1 MNMKL
6 KKSDVNIL
14 IMLVGI
20 LIPVAIYFFVYTSF
34 TEKTAAMNADN
45 ETLQTEVDYLQDL
58 ADHKQQY
65 IDDTAAMQIQID
77 EIKSRF
83 PAEYKPEDDIMYIIG
98 VENDYGA
105 EIPTI
110 AMGTSSMIEVAAT
123 AEETAEAPAEG
134 AETTDD
140 EAGDTVDTTTPAISL
155 YQTPISV
162 SMQSSYRSLKDI
174 VTYINTDT
182 DRKSIDSLSVVFDT
196 ETGLLAST
204 MAFNAYSLTGT
215 EKEYAAP
222 QVSGVFYGT
231 SDIFN
236 TGEKSAAIAAE
247 KNAAQEA
254 EAAEAE
260 DAEDNGDSDKASDK
274 QSDKKS
280 DKQAD

>member
-14 IMLVGI
+14 IMLLGI

-110 AMGTSSMIEVAAT
+110 AMGTSSIIEVATA

-134 AETTDD
+134 AEATDD
-140 EAGDTVDTTTPAISL
+140 AAGDTVDTTTPAISL

-254 EAAEAE
+254 EAAE

-274 QSDKKS
+274 KS

>member
-14 IMLVGI
+14 IMLLGI

-110 AMGTSSMIEVAAT
+110 AMGTSSMIEVAAA

-134 AETTDD
+134 AEATDD
-140 EAGDTVDTTTPAISL
+140 AAGDTVDTTTPAISL

-247 KNAAQEA
+247 KSAAQEA
-254 EAAEAE
+254 EAAEG
-260 DAEDNGDSDKASDK
+260 AEDNGDSDKASDK
-274 QSDKKS
+274 KS

>member
-14 IMLVGI
+14 IMLLGI

-110 AMGTSSMIEVAAT
+110 AMGTSSMIEVAAA

-134 AETTDD
+134 AEATDD
-140 EAGDTVDTTTPAISL
+140 AAGDTVDTTTPAISL

-254 EAAEAE
+254 EAE
-260 DAEDNGDSDKASDK
+260 EDNGDSDKASDK
-274 QSDKKS
+274 KS

>member
-110 AMGTSSMIEVAAT
+110 AMGTSSMIEVAA
-123 AEETAEAPAEG
+123 ADEETAEAPAEG
-134 AETTDD
+134 AEATTDD
-140 EAGDTVDTTTPAISL
+140 AAGDTVDTTTPAISL

-254 EAAEAE
+254 EAAE

-274 QSDKKS
+274 KS

>member
-14 IMLVGI
+14 IMLLGI

-110 AMGTSSMIEVAAT
+110 AMGTSSMIEVAVA

-134 AETTDD
+134 AEATTDD
-140 EAGDTVDTTTPAISL
+140 AAGDTVDTTTPAISL

-254 EAAEAE
+254 EAAE

-274 QSDKKS
+274 KS

>member
-110 AMGTSSMIEVAAT
+110 AMGTSSMIEVAAA

-134 AETTDD
+134 AEATDD
-140 EAGDTVDTTTPAISL
+140 AAGDTVDTTAPAISL

-254 EAAEAE
+254 EAAE

-274 QSDKKS
+274 KS

>member
-14 IMLVGI
+14 IMLLGI

-134 AETTDD
+134 AEATDD
-140 EAGDTVDTTTPAISL
+140 AAGDTVDATTPAISL

-254 EAAEAE
+254 EAAE

-274 QSDKKS
+274 KS

>member
-110 AMGTSSMIEVAAT
+110 AMGTSSMIEVAAA

-134 AETTDD
+134 AEATTDD
-140 EAGDTVDTTTPAISL
+140 AAGDTVDTTTPAISL

-254 EAAEAE
+254 EAAE

-274 QSDKKS
+274 KS

>member
-14 IMLVGI
+14 IMLLGI

-110 AMGTSSMIEVAAT
+110 AMGTSSMIEVAAA

-134 AETTDD
+134 AEATDD
-140 EAGDTVDTTTPAISL
+140 AAGDTVDTTTPAISL

-215 EKEYAAP
+215 EKEYTAP
-222 QVSGVFYGT
+222 QVNGVFYGT

-274 QSDKKS
+274 KS

>member
-110 AMGTSSMIEVAAT
+110 AMGTSSMIEVAAA

-134 AETTDD
+134 AEATDD
-140 EAGDTVDTTTPAISL
+140 AAGDTVDTTTPAISL

-274 QSDKKS
+274 KS

>member
-134 AETTDD
+134 AEATDD
-140 EAGDTVDTTTPAISL
+140 AAGDTVDTTTPAISL

-274 QSDKKS
+274 KS

>member
-110 AMGTSSMIEVAAT
+110 AMGTSSMIEVAAA

-134 AETTDD
+134 AEATTDD
-140 EAGDTVDTTTPAISL
+140 AAGDTVDTTTPAISL

-254 EAAEAE
+254 EAAE
-260 DAEDNGDSDKASDK
+260 DNGDSDKASDK
-274 QSDKKS
+274 KS

>member
-14 IMLVGI
+14 IMLLGI

-83 PAEYKPEDDIMYIIG
+83 PADYKPEDDIMYIIG

-105 EIPTI
+105 QIPTI
-110 AMGTSSMIEVAAT
+110 AMGTSSMIEVAAA

-134 AETTDD
+134 AEATDD
-140 EAGDTVDTTTPAISL
+140 AAGDTVDTTTPAISL

-162 SMQSSYRSLKDI
+162 SMRSSYRSLKDI

-254 EAAEAE
+254 EAE

-274 QSDKKS
+274 KS

>member
-1 MNMKL
+1 
-6 KKSDVNIL
+6 
-14 IMLVGI
+14 
-20 LIPVAIYFFVYTSF
+20 
-34 TEKTAAMNADN
+34 
-45 ETLQTEVDYLQDL
+45 
-58 ADHKQQY
+58 
-65 IDDTAAMQIQID
+65 
-77 EIKSRF
+77 
-83 PAEYKPEDDIMYIIG
+83 
-98 VENDYGA
+98 
-105 EIPTI
+105 
-110 AMGTSSMIEVAAT
+110 
-123 AEETAEAPAEG
+123 
-134 AETTDD
+134 
-140 EAGDTVDTTTPAISL
+140 
-155 YQTPISV
+155 
-162 SMQSSYRSLKDI
+162 MQSSYRSLKDI

-254 EAAEAE
+254 EAAE
-260 DAEDNGDSDKASDK
+260 DNGDSDKASDK
-274 QSDKKS
+274 KS

>member
-134 AETTDD
+134 AEATDD
-140 EAGDTVDTTTPAISL
+140 AAGDTVDTTTPAISL

-260 DAEDNGDSDKASDK
+260 DNGDSDKASDK
-274 QSDKKS
+274 KS

>member
-110 AMGTSSMIEVAAT
+110 AMGTSSMIEVAAA

-134 AETTDD
+134 AEATTDD
-140 EAGDTVDTTTPAISL
+140 AAGDTVDTTTPAISL

-254 EAAEAE
+254 EVAE

-274 QSDKKS
+274 KS

>member
-14 IMLVGI
+14 IMLAGI

-110 AMGTSSMIEVAAT
+110 AMGTSSMIEVAAA

-134 AETTDD
+134 AEATDD
-140 EAGDTVDTTTPAISL
+140 AAGDTVDTTTPAISL

-222 QVSGVFYGT
+222 QVNGVFYGT

-274 QSDKKS
+274 KS

>member
-14 IMLVGI
+14 IMLLGI

-110 AMGTSSMIEVAAT
+110 AMGTSSMIEVAAA

-134 AETTDD
+134 AEATTDD
-140 EAGDTVDTTTPAISL
+140 AAGDTVDTTTPAISL

-254 EAAEAE
+254 EAAE

-274 QSDKKS
+274 KS

>member
-14 IMLVGI
+14 IMLAGI

-110 AMGTSSMIEVAAT
+110 AMGTSSMIEVAAA

-134 AETTDD
+134 AEATDD
-140 EAGDTVDTTTPAISL
+140 AAGDTVDTTTPAISL

-215 EKEYAAP
+215 EKEYTAP
-222 QVSGVFYGT
+222 QVNGVFYGT

-274 QSDKKS
+274 KS

>member
-34 TEKTAAMNADN
+34 TEKTATMNADN

-110 AMGTSSMIEVAAT
+110 AMGTSSMIEVAAA

-134 AETTDD
+134 AEATTDD
-140 EAGDTVDTTTPAISL
+140 AAGDTVDTTTPAISL

-254 EAAEAE
+254 EAAE

-274 QSDKKS
+274 KS

>member
-14 IMLVGI
+14 IMLAGI

-110 AMGTSSMIEVAAT
+110 AIGTSSMIEVAAA

-134 AETTDD
+134 AEATDD
-140 EAGDTVDTTTPAISL
+140 AAGDTVDTTTPAISL

-215 EKEYAAP
+215 EKEYTAP
-222 QVSGVFYGT
+222 QVNGVFYGT

-274 QSDKKS
+274 KS

>member
-110 AMGTSSMIEVAAT
+110 AMGTSSMIEVAAA

-134 AETTDD
+134 AEATDD
-140 EAGDTVDTTTPAISL
+140 AAGDTVDTTTPAISL

-254 EAAEAE
+254 EAAE

-274 QSDKKS
+274 KS

>member
-134 AETTDD
+134 AEATTDD
-140 EAGDTVDTTTPAISL
+140 AAGDTVDTTTPAISL

-254 EAAEAE
+254 EAAE

-274 QSDKKS
+274 KS

>member
-14 IMLVGI
+14 IMLLGI

-110 AMGTSSMIEVAAT
+110 AMGTSSMIEVAAA

-134 AETTDD
+134 AEATTDD
-140 EAGDTVDTTTPAISL
+140 AAGDTVDTTTPAISL

-274 QSDKKS
+274 KS

>member
-14 IMLVGI
+14 IMLLGI

-134 AETTDD
+134 AEATDD
-140 EAGDTVDTTTPAISL
+140 AAGDTVDTTTPAISL

-254 EAAEAE
+254 EAAE

-274 QSDKKS
+274 KS

>member
-14 IMLVGI
+14 IMLLGI

-110 AMGTSSMIEVAAT
+110 AMGTSSMIEVAAA

-134 AETTDD
+134 AEATDD
-140 EAGDTVDTTTPAISL
+140 AAGDTVDTTTPAISL

-274 QSDKKS
+274 QSDK
-280 DKQAD
+280 QAD

>member
-14 IMLVGI
+14 IMLLGI

-110 AMGTSSMIEVAAT
+110 AMGTSSMIEVAAA

-134 AETTDD
+134 AEATDD
-140 EAGDTVDTTTPAISL
+140 AAGDTVDTTTPAISL

-254 EAAEAE
+254 EAAE

-274 QSDKKS
+274 KS

>member
-14 IMLVGI
+14 IMLLGI

-45 ETLQTEVDYLQDL
+45 ETLQTEVDYLHDL
-58 ADHKQQY
+58 ADHTQQY

-110 AMGTSSMIEVAAT
+110 AMGTSSMIEVAAA

-134 AETTDD
+134 AEATDD
-140 EAGDTVDTTTPAISL
+140 AAGDTVDTTTPAISL

-254 EAAEAE
+254 EAAE

-274 QSDKKS
+274 KS

>member
-14 IMLVGI
+14 IMLAGI

-110 AMGTSSMIEVAAT
+110 AMGTSSMIEVATA

-134 AETTDD
+134 AEATDD
-140 EAGDTVDTTTPAISL
+140 AAGDTVDTTTPAISL

-222 QVSGVFYGT
+222 QVNGVFYGT

-254 EAAEAE
+254 EAAE

-274 QSDKKS
+274 KS

>member
-14 IMLVGI
+14 IMLLGI

-110 AMGTSSMIEVAAT
+110 AMGTSSMIEVAAV

-134 AETTDD
+134 AEATDD
-140 EAGDTVDTTTPAISL
+140 AAGDTVDTTTPAISL

-274 QSDKKS
+274 KS

>member
-14 IMLVGI
+14 IMLLGI

-110 AMGTSSMIEVAAT
+110 AMGTSSMIEVAAA

-134 AETTDD
+134 AEATDD
-140 EAGDTVDTTTPAISL
+140 VAGDTVDTTTPAISL

-254 EAAEAE
+254 EAAE

-274 QSDKKS
+274 KS

>member
-134 AETTDD
+134 AEATDD
-140 EAGDTVDTTTPAISL
+140 AAGDTVDTTTPAISL

-222 QVSGVFYGT
+222 QVNGVFYGT

-274 QSDKKS
+274 KS

>member
-14 IMLVGI
+14 IMLLGI

-110 AMGTSSMIEVAAT
+110 AMGTSSMIEVAAA

-134 AETTDD
+134 AEATDD
-140 EAGDTVDTTTPAISL
+140 AAGDTVDTTTPAISL

-222 QVSGVFYGT
+222 QVNGVFYGT

-254 EAAEAE
+254 EAAE

-274 QSDKKS
+274 KS